1 MRMFP
6 IFLLFVSGLVCCQTV
21 FGNYHDTVAQQYEL
35 PVINKKYVHLP
46 VKAGA
51 HKTWVTVQAD
61 GVTVQEIEIEL
72 AAAEPD
78 YYTTLD
84 VTKWKGQKLILT
96 AEKVLTSSRWKTL
109 VKTANVMADEDK
121 VYKEQ
126 FRPQFHFSPRRGW
139 QNDPNG
145 LVYYKGTYHQFF
157 QHVPWGTYF
166 SNTTMS
172 WGHAVSKDLIH
183 WEELPTA
190 ISPDKHGVAFSGSAV
205 VDWKNTSGLQPHP
218 VTDKQGRLKNPPLV
232 ALYTSVAGRRWANYA
247 QSIYYSADGG
257 TNWQAY
263 ENNPVMPYQA
273 TGGGDRDPKVFW
285 YDNKDGTGQWIMP
298 LYIKDESFSLFTSP
312 NLLDWKKL
320 CDIDHAGCTECPNM
334 FELPVDGNKANTR
347 WVFWGGSGC
356 YLIGTFDG
364 KSFTKEEGPYTATY
378 EGADYAAQVFSDIPE
393 EDGRCIQMAWL
404 RGGYPGMP
412 FTQAITLP
420 RVLTLNKTPEGI
432 RLFIT
437 PAEEVKQLR
446 QSSPARIKG
455 SLTGASIIIQQVKDE
470 LLDLEITLQIR
481 QDQVSTDSTNS
492 IHLTVGGQQISYDPV
507 KQQLAVAHLTAPL
520 APVNGKIQL
529 RILLDRTSLEVFANN
544 GIAALTHSFVPADHP
559 PAAMTITGKK
569 ELADFD
575 ITAYRLKSIW
585 RKYINNRE

>member
-1 MRMFP
+1 MRMLL
-6 IFLLFVSGLVCCQTV
+6 IFLSVVTGLLSYQTV
-21 FGNYHDTVAQQYEL
+21 FGNYSDTITQHYEI
-35 PVINKKYVHLP
+35 PVINKRYVHLP

-61 GVTVQEIEIEL
+61 GVYVQEIEIEL

-78 YYTTLD
+78 YYTTLE
-84 VTKWKGQKLILT
+84 VSKWKGKRLTLT
-96 AEKVLTSSRWKTL
+96 AEKVLSSSGWKNL
-109 VKTANVMADEDK
+109 IKTTNVMADEDK
-121 VYKEQ
+121 VYKEKY
-126 FRPQFHFSPRRGW
+126 RPQFHFSPRRGW
-139 QNDPNG
+139 ANDPNG
-145 LVYYKGTYHQFF
+145 LVYYKGTYHLFF

-172 WGHAVSKDLIH
+172 WGHAVSSDLIH
-183 WEELPTA
+183 WKELPTA

-218 VTDKQGRLKNPPLV
+218 VTDRQGRLKNPPLV

-257 TNWQAY
+257 KNWNPYA
-263 ENNPVMPYQA
+263 NNPVMPYQA

-298 LYIKDESFSLFTSP
+298 LYIKEQSFSLFTSP

-320 CDIDHAGCTECPNM
+320 CDIDNAGCTECPNM

-364 KSFTKEEGPYTATY
+364 KSFTKEGGPYTATY

-404 RGGYPGMP
+404 RGGYPEMP

-420 RVLTLNKTPEGI
+420 RVLTLRSTTEGI
-432 RLFIT
+432 RLFIA

-446 QSSPARIKG
+446 QSAPARIKG
-455 SLTGASIIIQQVKDE
+455 SLAGTSITLQEIKDE
-470 LLDLEITLQIR
+470 LLDLEISLHLQ
-481 QDQVSTDSTNS
+481 QDKVSSDSTNV
-492 IHLTVGGQQISYDPV
+492 IRLTIRGQQITYDPV
-507 KQQLAVAHLTAPL
+507 KKQLAVAHLTAPL
-520 APVNGKIQL
+520 APENGKIHL
-529 RILLDRTSLEVFANN
+529 RLLLDRTSLEVFAND
-544 GIAALTHSFVPADHP
+544 GIAALTHSFVPADNAP
-559 PAAMTITGKK
+559 MAMTITGKK
-569 ELADFD
+569 GMADYD
-575 ITAYRLKSIW
+575 ITAYSLKSIW
-585 RKYINNRE
+585 RKYTNNR